1 MIKSSGRSPVA
12 SRQWP
17 KDSRTC
23 EGGVVLIALLWIF
36 IALSAI
42 VLSFARESRVEILSA
57 RNSEN
62 LGRAYYIAR
71 AAVSETIYRMAYER
85 LAPQSQQMGQEG
97 EPTFLQLGAIEGE
110 FGGGRFE
117 VNIQDESGKLDL
129 NAATEEELRSLCL
142 AVGIGESDASTIV
155 DSIMDWRDT
164 DAEQRMSGAEE
175 DYYRSLPTPY
185 SPKNGRMESVEELL
199 LVRGVTPEYF
209 YGRLE
214 QTEGGSAVYKYG
226 LSRCLTVYANT
237 GRTRINVNYAPLAV
251 LLTIPNMT
259 REDAERI
266 IANRPFQ
273 TTGEISDAIPGTL
286 SAGMTQYL
294 STQLTDI
301 YTLNVSAYAENSKVK
316 RVLRAVVRLD
326 RGRPNYH
333 QILYWNENVPDYQG
347 TNL

>member
-1 MIKSSGRSPVA
+1 MR
-12 SRQWP
+12 SRQRTV
-17 KDSRTC
+17 DSP
-23 EGGVVLIALLWIF
+23 GNASGVVLIALLWIF
-36 IALSAI
+36 VALSAI
-42 VLSFARESRVEILSA
+42 VMSFARESRVEILSA
-57 RNSEN
+57 RNSED

-85 LAPQSQQMGQEG
+85 LGGQSQQLGQDT
-97 EPTFLQLGAIEGE
+97 EPTFLQAGILKGA

-129 NAATEEELRSLCL
+129 NAATEEQLRSLCL
-142 AVGIGESDASTIV
+142 ALGIGESDASTIV

-164 DAEQRMSGAEE
+164 DTEQRMNGAEE
-175 DYYRSLPTPY
+175 GYYRSLPTPY

-209 YGRLE
+209 YGKLE
-214 QTEGGSAVYKYG
+214 QTEDGSTVYKYG
-226 LSRCLTVYANT
+226 LSRCLTVYAGT
-237 GRTRINVNYAPLAV
+237 GGTRINVNYAPLAV
-251 LLTIPNMT
+251 LLSIPNMT
-259 REDAERI
+259 RADAERI
-266 IANRPFQ
+266 IASRPFQ
-273 TTGEISDAIPGTL
+273 NTGEISDAIPGTL
-286 SAGMTQYL
+286 SAGTTQYL

-301 YTLNVSAYAENSKVK
+301 YTLNVTAYARNSEKDSGVK
-316 RVLRAVVRLD
+316 RVLRVVVRLD